1 MKNQLSLS
9 IARFSANPNAGKIVS
24 VVMLISFAV
33 IGLVVPG
40 IAAFAGPISGDAG

>member
-9 IARFSANPNAGKIVS
+9 IAQFTGNPNAAKIVS

-33 IGLVVPG
+33 IGLVLPG
-40 IAAFAGPISGDAG
+40 VAAFAAPVSGDAG